1 MPVTHNKMIL
11 PLREK
16 KPRHTRVSGTMRA
29 LILNAF
35 ILLAATSLEAAN
47 YYVSPSGLN
56 TNPGT
61 DALPFQTLGKAESV
75 AVAGDTVFIKNGTYQ
90 NAGYG
95 NGKTVN
101 NGAALRL
108 TESGNA
114 TAGHITFK
122 NYAGH
127 NPKIRCDGAAGISFN
142 GGVSYI
148 IVEGLEIEGAAAGI
162 TYAEA
167 YAKRQEIA
175 GNGPATGDSENYY
188 SGRGIVGFGPH
199 NHIIIRN
206 CYVHD
211 TTGSGIRFNDSDHM
225 LIEDCTVARTCWWTR
240 SAESGIVFAETIA
253 ASGDNTTA
261 TKMIFRRNVVHSNWN
276 RIPFYSSSTVPNSD
290 PPEGF
295 PDYGQ
300 ATQDYVLD
308 GQGLYVT
315 RSDAA
320 YAGTFLIENNV
331 CVNNGKNGINV
342 DGSPA
347 AKAVIRHNT
356 LYYNGAFD
364 FIQTE
369 HDGPNKI
376 GGIAA
381 RGMLSTL
388 MANNIVVCRPAQPEI
403 TQITCRADVAG
414 DLRSTYFDL
423 KGAGGLRRFWYR
435 VAGTG
440 TAPANPGAGVHV
452 IAIGT
457 DATAAAVATATAAV
471 IDPLSDFL
479 APAPSSAVVTVTD
492 SANATRTDAA
502 DTGSTGHS
510 FVVTQQGLG
519 SAAYSALTVWDN
531 SPRTVNYNV
540 IRSANYGGTASAGA
554 NDITG
559 DPKFINPSTDVAVAD
574 FRLQNTSPAIDS
586 ALATGSSASTTDF
599 IGTARPMCLG
609 PDRGAYE
616 LINLPPAW
624 TTNPFTRPNATAGTA
639 YNVFINF
646 NASDPEADTL
656 TYALVSGPSWLSM
669 TSTSQGRVQGTP
681 AKSNRGLNT
690 FVVSVSDG
698 CHTPVQATMNIT
710 VRTDYDIWAAS
721 YSGANLTDPNA
732 DLNGNGLS
740 NNADRLFGLHPVNP
754 SSSSPIVA
762 QLNSSTGTFSYQR
775 RSAALTT
782 ATYTI
787 WTSTNLVNWT
797 QDTGAIQTPGTAV
810 ADVETVSVTLSS
822 GLFPATKLFVRVS
835 ATD

>member
-1 MPVTHNKMIL
+1 
-11 PLREK
+11 
-16 KPRHTRVSGTMRA
+16 MRT
-29 LILNAF
+29 LILNAC
-35 ILLAATSLEAAN
+35 ILLAAMTLEAAD
-47 YYVSPSGLN
+47 YYVSPAGLD

-61 DALPFQTLGKAESV
+61 DALPFKTLTKAEAV

-90 NAGYG
+90 NVGYG

-108 TESGNA
+108 RTSGNS

-122 NYAGH
+122 NYTGH
-127 NPKIRCDGAAGISFN
+127 TPKIQFDGAAGISFVN
-142 GGVSYI
+142 GLEYI
-148 IVEGLEIEGAAAGI
+148 IIEGLEIEGPAAGI

-167 YAKRQEIA
+167 YAKRQEVG

-199 NHIIIRN
+199 NHIIVRN
-206 CYVHD
+206 CNVHD
-211 TTGSGIRFNDSDHM
+211 TSSSGIRFNDSDHM
-225 LIEDCTVARTCWWTR
+225 LIEGCTVARTCWWTR

-276 RIPFYSSSTVPNSD
+276 RIPFLSTGGVPNSN

-295 PDYGQ
+295 PDYGT

-315 RSDAA
+315 RSDPA

-331 CVNNGKNGINV
+331 CVNNGKNGITV

-364 FIQTE
+364 FIQTQ
-369 HDGPNKI
+369 HDGPNKV
-376 GGIAA
+376 GGITA
-381 RGMLSTL
+381 REMLSTV

-403 TQITCRADVAG
+403 TQITCRADVLG

-423 KGAGGLRRFWYR
+423 RGAGGVRRFWYR
-435 VAGTG
+435 VGGTG

-457 DATAAAVATATAAV
+457 NATAAAVATATAAV
-471 IDPLSDFL
+471 IDPLSDFV

-492 SANATRTDAA
+492 SANATRADVT

-519 SAAYSALTVWDN
+519 SSAYSALTVWDN
-531 SPRTVNYNV
+531 SPRTANYNL
-540 IRSANYGGTASAGA
+540 IRSGNYGGTLSAGA

-559 DPKFINPSTDVAVAD
+559 DPKFINPSTDMAVAD
-574 FRLQNTSPAIDS
+574 FQLQKTSPAFDS
-586 ALATGSSASTTDF
+586 ALATGSSASNTDF
-599 IGTARPMCLG
+599 IGTTRPMCLG

-616 LINLPPAW
+616 LINLAPAW

-639 YNVFINF
+639 YNIFINF

-669 TSTSQGRVQGTP
+669 TSASLGRVQGTP
-681 AKSNRGLNT
+681 ANSHRGLNT
-690 FVVSVSDG
+690 FVVSISDG

-710 VRTDYDIWAAS
+710 VRTDYDTWAAS

-732 DLNGNGLS
+732 DLNSNGLS
-740 NNADRLFGLHPVNP
+740 NNADRLFGIHPVNA
-754 SSSSPIVA
+754 SSSGPIIA
-762 QLNSSTGTFSYQR
+762 QLNPSTRTFSYQR
-775 RSAALTT
+775 RSPMLTA

-797 QDTGAIQTPGTAV
+797 QDTGAIQTPGILNG
-810 ADVETVSVTLSS
+810 DVETVSVTLSS
-822 GLFPATKLFVRVS
+822 ALFPATKLFVRVS